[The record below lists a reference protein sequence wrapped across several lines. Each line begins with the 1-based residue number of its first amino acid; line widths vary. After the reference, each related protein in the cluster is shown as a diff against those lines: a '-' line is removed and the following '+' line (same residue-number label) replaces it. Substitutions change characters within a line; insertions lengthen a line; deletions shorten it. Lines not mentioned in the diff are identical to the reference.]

1 MDVME
6 EIWALSSRVL
16 ELAREQGR
24 DDLISQLEWDAF
36 ECQDAIPEASLE
48 YGICHG
54 LEFPMEFLHHIEALQ
69 AADPYVADL
78 EETIPQLREHMGLP
92 VDD

>member
-1 MDVME
+1 MDVLE
-6 EIWALSSRVL
+6 EIWSLSARVL

-24 DDLISQLEWDAF
+24 DDLVPTLQAHVD
-36 ECQDAIPEASLE
+36 CQDAIPEASIDLGIE
-48 YGICHG
+48 YGVKFP
-54 LEFPMEFLHHIEALQ
+54 LEFLQHLEAMQ

-78 EETIPQLREHMGLP
+78 EEEIDYLREYMGLP